1 MKQIYL
7 IFFFVFCFFKLQSQ
21 IVFTDVTV
29 TAGIAFNSEKI
40 ESLAWGDYDN
50 DGDEDLFLSI
60 DGVNKLM
67 RNDGNDIFIDV
78 STAAG
83 FTATAFS
90 TGCAFGDLDNDGDLD
105 LFVVTSSGGGEDDLL
120 YENLGAASNYTF
132 QLITSSSSGITD
144 TNSVRGM
151 AFLDY
156 DRDGLLDIYINT
168 NGSDI
173 VYKNLGNLQ
182 FQEVSASIGISS
194 ANGTEVGVAP
204 TDINNDGWID
214 IFTGNRSSVLNKLFL
229 NDGTG
234 NFTDITVSA
243 GIDEV
248 GLGMG
253 VLSFDYDND
262 LDMDLYWTTWPGAI
276 EPFQTNALYQN
287 QGNNTFL
294 NKTVESATLDES
306 GWGISCNAGDIDND
320 RLEDFF
326 VSNGFSATSTQSILY
341 RNTNGTLFEDITTAV
356 LGNITWD
363 ARGVAFADYDNDGD
377 LDICLTGAAGVD
389 TILWRNDTANSNNWV
404 SLKLEGVTCNRSA
417 IGARIEVTANS
428 LTTVK
433 EVSGGVGR
441 GSFNSLPVEFGLGS
455 ATTIDN
461 VKIIWPNGVTENYN
475 NISINQIH
483 EIKEGDSVLSTND
496 FSLNNIS
503 LNVYPNPFINNFSID
518 LSLFNDIRS
527 IKLYNILGVLIYEE
541 NTPATNNG
549 KITIEINNNYSGL
562 LFLYLES
569 INNTKVHKIV
579 KY

>member
-1 MKQIYL
+1 MKQTYL
-7 IFFFVFCFFKLQSQ
+7 TFLLVFSLLKLQSQ
-21 IVFTDVTV
+21 IAFTDVTA

-67 RNDGNDIFIDV
+67 RNDGSDIFTDV
-78 STAAG
+78 SVTAG
-83 FTATAFS
+83 FTVTAFS

-105 LFVVTSSGGGEDDLL
+105 LFVVTSSGGGEFDLL
-120 YENLGAASNYTF
+120 YENLGAASSYTF
-132 QLITSSSSGITD
+132 QSIASGSSGITD

-156 DRDGLLDIYINT
+156 NRDGLLDIYINT
-168 NGSDI
+168 NSSDI

-182 FQEVSASIGISS
+182 FQEVSTSIGISS
-194 ANGTEVGVAP
+194 ANATEVGVAP

-214 IFTGNRSSVLNKLFL
+214 IFTGNRSSVSNKLFL

-253 VLSFDYDND
+253 VFSFDYDND
-262 LDMDLYWTTWPGAI
+262 LDMDLYWTTWPGDT
-276 EPFQTNALYQN
+276 EPFQPNALYQN
-287 QGNNTFL
+287 QGDNTFL
-294 NKTVESATLDES
+294 NKTIESATLDET

-326 VSNGFSATSTQSILY
+326 ISNGFSATSTQSILY
-341 RNTNGTLFEDITTAV
+341 RNTNGILFEDITTAI
-356 LGNITWD
+356 LGDITWD

-377 LDICLTGAAGVD
+377 LDICLTGGAGVD
-389 TILWRNDTANSNNWV
+389 TKLWRNDSTNSNNWV
-404 SLKLEGVTCNRSA
+404 SLILEGVTGNRSA

-441 GSFNSLPVEFGLGS
+441 GSFNSLPVEFGLGN

-461 VKIIWPNGVTENYN
+461 VKIVWPNGVTENFN
-475 NISINQIH
+475 AISINQIQN
-483 EIKEGDSVLSTND
+483 IKEGNGTLSTND
-496 FSLNNIS
+496 ISLDNIT
-503 LNVYPNPFINNFSID
+503 LNVYPNPFKNKLNLD
-518 LSLFNDIRS
+518 LSQFEDSRS
-527 IKLYNILGVLIYEE
+527 IKIYNILGVLIYEE
-541 NTPATNNG
+541 DSHLED

-562 LFLYLES
+562 LLLYVES
-569 INNTKVHKIV
+569 NNVTVVHKIM
-579 KY
+579 KQ

>member
-1 MKQIYL
+1 MKQIYIL
-7 IFFFVFCFFKLQSQ
+7 YFLVFSFFIGQAQ
-21 IVFTDVTV
+21 IAFTDVTA
-29 TAGIAFNSEKI
+29 TAGLAFNSDKI

-67 RNDGNDIFIDV
+67 RNDGSDVFTDV
-78 STAAG
+78 SIATG

-120 YENLGAASNYTF
+120 YENLGSVSNFAF
-132 QLITSSSSGITD
+132 QSIASSSSGITD

-156 DRDGLLDIYINT
+156 NRDGLLDIYINT
-168 NGSDI
+168 NSNDI
-173 VYKNLGNLQ
+173 VYKNIGNLQ
-182 FQEVSASIGISS
+182 FQEVSSTIGVSS
-194 ANGTEVGVAP
+194 ANGTEVGAVP

-214 IFTGNRSSVLNKLFL
+214 IFTGNRSSDLNKLFL

-243 GIDEV
+243 GITEV

-262 LDMDLYWTTWPGAI
+262 LDMDLYWTSWPGST
-276 EPFQTNALYQN
+276 EPSQPNALYQN

-294 NKTVESATLDES
+294 NKAVDTGTLDES

-320 RLEDFF
+320 RFEDFF
-326 VSNGFSATSTQSILY
+326 VSNGFSDTSTQSILY
-341 RNTNGTLFEDITTAV
+341 RNINGNSFQDITTSI
-356 LGNITWD
+356 LGNLSWD

-377 LDICLTGAAGVD
+377 LDICLTGDAGVD
-389 TILWRNDTANSNNWV
+389 TKLWRNDSANSNNWV
-404 SLKLEGVTCNRSA
+404 NFRLEGVTCNRSA
-417 IGARIEVTANS
+417 VGARIEVTANAI
-428 LTTVK
+428 TTVK
-433 EVSGGVGR
+433 EVSGGAGR
-441 GSFNSLPVEFGLGS
+441 GSFNSLPVEFGIGS
-455 ATTIDN
+455 STAITN
-461 VKIIWPNGVTENYN
+461 VKIIWPNGVTENFN
-475 NISINQIH
+475 AISINQIH
-483 EIKEGDSVLSTND
+483 HIKEGDSTLSIND
-496 FSLNNIS
+496 VSLDYIS
-503 LNVYPNPFINNFSID
+503 LNVYPNPFKNIFTID
-518 LSLFNDIRS
+518 LSLFNDIKS

-541 NTPATNNG
+541 NLPTTTNG
-549 KITIEINNNYSGL
+549 KITIEINNNYTGL

-569 INNTKVHKIV
+569 DSSKMAQKII

>member
-7 IFFFVFCFFKLQSQ
+7 TFFLVFSFLELQSQ
-21 IVFTDVTV
+21 IVFTDVTA

-67 RNDGNDIFIDV
+67 RNDGNDFFTDV
-78 STAAG
+78 SAAAG

-105 LFVVTSSGGGEDDLL
+105 LFVVTSSGGGEFDLL
-120 YENLGAASNYTF
+120 YENLGAAFNYTF
-132 QLITSSSSGITD
+132 QLIASSSSGITD

-151 AFLDY
+151 SFLDY

-168 NGSDI
+168 NSSDI

-194 ANGTEVGVAP
+194 ANATEVGVAP

-262 LDMDLYWTTWPGAI
+262 LDMDLYWTTWPGDT
-276 EPFQTNALYQN
+276 EPFQPNALYQN
-287 QGNNTFL
+287 QGDNTFL
-294 NKTVESATLDES
+294 NKTIESATQDES

-320 RLEDFF
+320 RFEDFF
-326 VSNGFSATSTQSILY
+326 VSNGFSDLSTQSILY
-341 RNTNGTLFEDITTAV
+341 RNTNGILFEDITTAV
-356 LGNITWD
+356 LGNIKWD

-377 LDICLTGAAGVD
+377 IDICLTGGAGVD
-389 TILWRNDTANSNNWV
+389 TKLWRNDTVNSNNWV

-441 GSFNSLPVEFGLGS
+441 GSFNSLPVEFGLGN

-461 VKIIWPNGVTENYN
+461 IKIVWPNGVTENYN
-475 NISINQIH
+475 TIGINQIH
-483 EIKEGDSVLSTND
+483 AIKEGDSTLSVDDVNFD
-496 FSLNNIS
+496 SIELNA
-503 LNVYPNPFINNFSID
+503 YPNPFKNNFTID

-541 NTPATNNG
+541 NSPPNT
-549 KITIEINNNYSGL
+549 KITIEINNNYRGL

-569 INNTKVHKIV
+569 NNFTKVQKIV